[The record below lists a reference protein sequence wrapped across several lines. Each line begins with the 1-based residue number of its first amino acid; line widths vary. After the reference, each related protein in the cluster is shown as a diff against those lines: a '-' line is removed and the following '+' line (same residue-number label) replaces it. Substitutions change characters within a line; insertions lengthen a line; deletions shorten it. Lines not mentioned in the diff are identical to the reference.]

1 MIQLR
6 CTLSLLLKCELRLDI
21 RKYNFSVRSI
31 KLWNSLPQSVVDSE
45 DIKSFEIAL
54 DEFWDDQELKY
65 DKFDTDIRIVTN
77 RRLAEYQV

>member
-1 MIQLR
+1 M
-6 CTLSLLLKCELRLDI
+6 
-21 RKYNFSVRSI
+21 RSI